1 MKNRAILILFSILGM
16 GKGALAETVNEFT
29 SLTTFSVIALG
40 ILNAF
45 RPSVFLMVVFLLS
58 MIALLDENK
67 ILKVGLSFTAGTFLG
82 YTIIASALMNLHGK
96 FLFLRYF
103 VVAFGIIVGIYKIL
117 SSLGYVKIS
126 PNNPLREKSN
136 RILEK
141 ATSLSSAFLV
151 GGLMSF
157 FSLSC
162 VLPSYLL
169 VTSLLSDGFSL
180 GVRVALLAIF
190 VGISVFPLVLV
201 TLGFHYGNK
210 YTKLG
215 VAVDKLSKMSERGDL
230 GMGVILVT
238 VSILYLLFL
247 G

>member
-1 MKNRAILILFSILGM
+1 M
-16 GKGALAETVNEFT
+16 
-29 SLTTFSVIALG
+29 
-40 ILNAF
+40 
-45 RPSVFLMVVFLLS
+45 
-58 MIALLDENK
+58 
-67 ILKVGLSFTAGTFLG
+67 GLSFTAGTFLG

-141 ATSLSSAFLV
+141 ATSPSSAFLV

-215 VAVDKLSKMSERGDL
+215 VAVDKLSKMSGRGDL
-230 GMGVILVT
+230 AMGVILVT